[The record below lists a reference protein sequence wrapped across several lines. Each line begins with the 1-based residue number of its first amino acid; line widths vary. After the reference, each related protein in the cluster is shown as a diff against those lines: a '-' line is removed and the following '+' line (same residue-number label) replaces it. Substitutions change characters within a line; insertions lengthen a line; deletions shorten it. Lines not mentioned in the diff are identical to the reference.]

1 MLDACQALI
10 AATLD
15 NVTIPLVRSAF
26 PGVRKAKS
34 WSHCRPIDCLQH
46 KRAN

>member
-15 NVTIPLVRSAF
+15 NVTIPHVRSAF
-26 PGVRKAKS
+26 PSVRKAKS
-34 WSHCRPIDCLQH
+34 WSALSTD
-46 KRAN
+46 